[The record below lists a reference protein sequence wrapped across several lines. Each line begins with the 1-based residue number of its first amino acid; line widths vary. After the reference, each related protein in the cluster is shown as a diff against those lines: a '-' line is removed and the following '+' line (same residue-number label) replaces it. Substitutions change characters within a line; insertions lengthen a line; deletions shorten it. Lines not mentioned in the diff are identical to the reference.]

1 MPYRRTLLSLILL
14 AGGLLRLYYLNASRW
29 LVEGDEAAVG
39 LQALQILRG
48 EHPIFYPGQAYLGNL
63 ESYLVAA
70 VFALTG
76 ASALALRVVPFL
88 FALVFIYLCYHLGAE
103 LYNDERVGLFAA
115 LFAAVAPVYFVMWS
129 VKARGGYIEAL
140 VLAQL
145 ALLWF
150 QRWLSPARDRELPQ
164 LQSTGRLALV
174 PPFLF
179 GLIAGYALWMN
190 PITVYVLAPIAVIL
204 TFHGLVGLFGA
215 QARGRAIRL
224 AASAALGAGIALLP
238 LLLFRVAYGDAL
250 FQVVTSNVPPQKAW
264 ADLVGQVWQYFWRD
278 GLPTML
284 GLRGPKDMPFA
295 LDLRIVVVPVYAA
308 ALLWVITGARRAA
321 LIASSLRF
329 AGDEPHTWLGL
340 AFLPLMTLVAFPI
353 FAFGSLTGGNF
364 VIIIPDSGLLTR
376 YLLPLYLLF
385 ALALGLLCASLRVR
399 WRLLLLLVVL
409 GTNLWSVA
417 TTDEVALARNEFANQ
432 PLPANNDSLLSFLES
447 HDIHFVYTNHWIGY
461 VLTLESR
468 ERVVSYD
475 YTDTRYGADRFPAYS
490 RQVQEAGNPALVV
503 FNPQHEP
510 NPIDAQLAQLGIRY
524 AKELLPDFIVYY
536 DFSPRLQPA
545 ALDGVLQWPY
555 Y

>member
-1 MPYRRTLLSLILL
+1 M
-14 AGGLLRLYYLNASRW
+14 
-29 LVEGDEAAVG
+29 
-39 LQALQILRG
+39 
-48 EHPIFYPGQAYLGNL
+48 
-63 ESYLVAA
+63 
-70 VFALTG
+70 
-76 ASALALRVVPFL
+76 VPFL

-150 QRWLSPARDRELPQ
+150 QRWLSPARDAEVPKI
-164 LQSTGRLALV
+164 QSMGRLALV

-204 TFHGLVGLFGA
+204 AFQGLVGLFGA

-250 FQVVTSNVPPQKAW
+250 FEVVTNNVPPQKAW
-264 ADLVGQVWQYFWRD
+264 SDLVGQVWQYFWRD
-278 GLPTML
+278 GLPTLL

-295 LDLRIVVVPVYAA
+295 LDGRIVVVPVYAA

-321 LIASSLRF
+321 VTASSLRF

-340 AFLPLMTLVAFPI
+340 AFLPLMALVAFPI
-353 FAFGSLTGGNF
+353 FAFGSITGGNF

-385 ALALGLLCASLRVR
+385 ALALGLLCASLRAR
-399 WRLLLLLVVL
+399 WRLLMLLVVL

-417 TTDEVALARNEFANQ
+417 TTDAVALARNEFANQ
-432 PLPANNDSLLSFLES
+432 PLPANNDSLLSFLDS
-447 HDIHFVYTNHWIGY
+447 HDIHFIYTNHWIGY

-490 RQVQEAGNPALVV
+490 RQVQEADNPALVV

-510 NPIDAQLAQLGIRY
+510 NPIDARLAQLGIRY
-524 AKELLPDFIVYY
+524 TKELLPDFIVYY